1 MKRLC
6 ARILLS
12 CLLLTGCGGDKVK
25 ESYQKFAD
33 GLNARTDLRFTAEI
47 RAEYEEK
54 SCAFTLQYSEDSRGC
69 TVEVLSPE
77 LIKGVRAR
85 LEDDSS
91 SLEYSGVMLE
101 TGKLDRYGLTPMS
114 ALPALV
120 KALREGHLDACWTE
134 DGKTVLQL
142 IADDCLTATV
152 WLESGSM
159 TPMRAELSSDGR
171 VRVFCTITDW
181 N

>member
-1 MKRLC
+1 M
-6 ARILLS
+6 
-12 CLLLTGCGGDKVK
+12 
-25 ESYQKFAD
+25 
-33 GLNARTDLRFTAEI
+33 
-47 RAEYEEK
+47 
-54 SCAFTLQYSEDSRGC
+54 
-69 TVEVLSPE
+69 EVLSPE

-85 LEDDSS
+85 LEDGSS
-91 SLEYSGVMLE
+91 CLEYSGVMLE